1 MTSRGRAALSERN
14 QWRRRAAKPRT
25 AKRVTLDAPFAGL
38 AKGTVLYIGT
48 PAILEEYLASIPPGE
63 TRTLQRLRR
72 DIARANRC
80 QAMCPV
86 STALFLR
93 MIAEVA
99 WDEICDGRAAGEVI
113 PFWRVIAPGSPIAR
127 RLRVPESWLRARL
140 ELELG
145 ARVP

>member
-1 MTSRGRAALSERN
+1 MSTRGKVSSERD
-14 QWRRRAAKPRT
+14 QWRQRATKLRN

-38 AKGTVLYIGT
+38 PEGTVLFIGT
-48 PAILEEYLASIPPGE
+48 PAILEKYIASVPRGE
-63 TRTLQRLRR
+63 VRTLQRLRR
-72 DIARANRC
+72 DIARANKC

-99 WDEICDGRAAGEVI
+99 WDEICEGRAPDEVT
-113 PFWRVIAPGSPIAR
+113 PFWRVIAPSTPIAK

-140 ELELG
+140 ELEQG
-145 ARVP
+145 STAP